1 MTTKE
6 KAGAAELAKMVAEL
20 QEQLAT
26 TKQESA
32 DRLARV
38 EEERDSANERVKRVS
53 STKQLELKA
62 NQFSA
67 LSLEPAVHKGFSQS
81 VNIPP
86 GSKVQGKGQLQLD
99 IDCQVKLSDALI
111 ERIRQDSFTAKEE
124 ITVTITKRLYLWGW
138 FGKSKNGV
146 AYMGG
151 FINEG
156 ADEWSG
162 YQLVK
167 VIASDP
173 RSDFVTDE
181 DGNQRPTTEAK
192 EAAAV
197 VSPRGH
203 FESTGKV

>member
-6 KAGAAELAKMVAEL
+6 KAGAAELAKMVADL
-20 QEQLAT
+20 QAQAAQD
-26 TKQESA
+26 KQDHA
-32 DRLARV
+32 DALARV
-38 EEERDSANERVKRVS
+38 TEERDSANERVKRVS
-53 STKQLELKA
+53 STKQLELKS

-67 LSLEPAVHKGFSQS
+67 LSLEPAVHKGFAQA

-99 IDCQVKLSDALI
+99 IDCQVTLSDALI
-111 ERIRQDSFTAKEE
+111 ARIREEDFDSKEE
-124 ITVTITKRLYLWGW
+124 VTVTIIKRLYLWGW

-167 VIASDP
+167 VIATDP

-197 VSPRGH
+197 VSPRGQ
-203 FESTGKV
+203 FEKTGKV